1 MRIPDGGVRGI
12 LEEIQDHYSK
22 YLYHQLLR
30 RIFDGLDVSRSS
42 WQRINEVV
50 DGDLALLSDGTTA
63 SPPDLYETVS
73 AFAEFTRAC
82 RLQICGRI
90 RELVG
95 ASIGWGTEERM
106 LRDITI
112 GSFDANLAKL
122 NGLIRTLYMTV
133 EQLDRE
139 ANGENA
145 AIRSFRDLPDQIR
158 QLTGGC
164 RPTGE
169 GVTTPQ
175 STDQSGQQD

>member
-12 LEEIQDHYSK
+12 LEEIQDHFAK

-30 RIFDGLDVSRSS
+30 RIFDGLDVSRTS
-42 WQRINEVV
+42 WQRIHEIV

-63 SPPDLYETVS
+63 SPPDLYETVG

-82 RLQICGRI
+82 RIQICGRI

-95 ASIGWGTEERM
+95 ASLGWGTEERM

-112 GSFDANLAKL
+112 SSFDANLAKL
-122 NGLIRTLYMTV
+122 NGLVRGLYMTV

-139 ANGENA
+139 ENGDNA
-145 AIRSFRDLPDQIR
+145 AIKQFRDLPEQMR

-164 RPTGE
+164 RPSGE
-169 GVTTPQ
+169 STTTQQ
-175 STDQSGQQD
+175 SEDQNDQPE